1 MPSDNEPLP
10 EPMLM
15 QLYVT
20 DLVVFNVLYQ
30 FIQQC
35 YIYRKQQLKI
45 NYILKNM
52 IQLFKG

>member
-30 FIQQC
+30 FIQQY